1 MNKSKALVPF
11 DNPVK
16 ELSYKRPEAFPDT
29 HKTHIT
35 RINNAYNETTYFDN
49 HGVMWIEASKLAE
62 IIRTNNTNAQ
72 YIISNNIPDEAKIYV
87 GKTIYVRGYEIKRI
101 LDKFIQE
108 EGIGKKK
115 QYLKYSERL
124 FNAIRDCDTAENI
137 RNIYQ
142 NQLQDSRKKLKVK
155 RIKEYNIKYDELTGK
170 KLIKKIS
177 EFSHIRSYALFKNIA
192 DKIDN
197 GLIVNKEIHEII
209 TKKGIND
216 EEDLLKL
223 CNENG
228 WKVDWY
234 QKFKINFIN
243 T

>member
-11 DNPVK
+11 ENPVK
-16 ELSYKRPEAFPDT
+16 EMSYKKPEALANT

-49 HGVMWIEASKLAE
+49 SGVMWIEANKLAE
-62 IIRTNNTNAQ
+62 IIRTNNTNAR
-72 YIISNNIPDEAKIYV
+72 YIISNNIPDQAKMYI
-87 GKTIYVRGYEIKRI
+87 GKTTYVRGYEIKQI

-115 QYLKYSERL
+115 QYLKYSELL

-137 RNIYQ
+137 RTIYQ
-142 NQLQDSRKKLKVK
+142 NQLQDSRRKLKIK
-155 RIKEYNIKYDELTGK
+155 RIKKYKIKYDELTGEN
-170 KLIKKIS
+170 LIKKTA
-177 EFSHIRSYALFKNIA
+177 EFSHIRSYALFKNIS

-197 GLIVNKEIHEII
+197 GLIVNKDIHQII
-209 TKKGIND
+209 TKKGVND
-216 EEDLLKL
+216 EEDLFKL

-228 WKVDWY
+228 WNVDWY

-243 T
+243 I